1 MRIRITLATAVSCLA
16 VAAVVPSVASAHGTH
31 LKAKMSGDQVVP
43 SGSGAPNGTG
53 VAKLHVLKDKN
64 RLCYDVKW
72 DSIGNSQ
79 GLNIGVYKGAEGK
92 NGSEVVPLTT
102 QKHPSP
108 VDGCVDGVST
118 GDLKAIAKN
127 PHLYHVNIKNK
138 KYPTDGAIRGQ
149 LKAV

>member
-1 MRIRITLATAVSCLA
+1 MRIRVSLAVAASCVA
-16 VAAVVPSVASAHGTH
+16 VAAVVPSIASAHGTH
-31 LKAKMSGDQVVP
+31 LKAKMSGSQVV
-43 SGSGAPNGTG
+43 GAQGAPNGTG
-53 VAKLHVLKDKN
+53 TAKLHVLKDKN

-92 NGSEVVPLTT
+92 NGSEVVSLTT

-108 VDGCVDGVST
+108 VEGCVDGVST

>member
-1 MRIRITLATAVSCLA
+1 MRIRLSLAAAASCLA
-16 VAAVVPSVASAHGTH
+16 VAAIVPGAASAHGTH
-31 LKAKMSGDQVVP
+31 LKAKMSGSQVV
-43 SGSGAPNGTG
+43 GAQGAPNGTG

-64 RLCYDVKW
+64 RLCYNVKW

-92 NGSEVVPLTT
+92 NGSEVVSLTT
-102 QKHPSP
+102 QKVSSP
-108 VDGCVDGVST
+108 AKGCVDGVST
-118 GDLKAIAKN
+118 GDLKALAKN

-138 KYPTDGAIRGQ
+138 KYPNEGAIRGQ